1 MCPRDQRGR
10 TPILNPLGRFGQ
22 HRARIVPLLGRRQA
36 RQLAIVEAFEQD
48 RRRTT
53 RSDPL
58 LHSLVELA
66 IVDLGRCPAHAADQ
80 ADFPQAILPI
90 PFGLSLSK
98 SRPSVLSLEG
108 RTVLRQAQDERK
120 ERKSTRLNTSQ

>member
-1 MCPRDQRGR
+1 MFRCSMKDCIFFFKQK
-10 TPILNPLGRFGQ
+10 T
-22 HRARIVPLLGRRQA
+22 AYEMRISDWSSDVCSSD
-36 RQLAIVEAFEQD
+36 LAIVEAFEQD

-66 IVDLGRCPAHAADQ
+66 IVDPGRSPAHSADQ

-90 PFGLSLSK
+90 PFGLSLTK

-108 RTVLRQAQDERK
+108 RTVLRKAQDERK
-120 ERKSTRLNTSQ
+120 QERKSTPLNTNH